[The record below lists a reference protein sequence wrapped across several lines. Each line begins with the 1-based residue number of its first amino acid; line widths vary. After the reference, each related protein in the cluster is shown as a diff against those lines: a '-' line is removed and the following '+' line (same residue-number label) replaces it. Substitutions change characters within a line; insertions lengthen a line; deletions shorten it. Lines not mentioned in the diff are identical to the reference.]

1 MSDSQPI
8 AYSIERNGLTLDIA
22 LVELDELLLHEEIIP
37 DSLAE
42 LKHRIMNDKVLK
54 APIIADKDTLVILDG
69 MHRVTALRDLGCRF
83 ICACLIDYMNPEIK
97 LDRWCRTID
106 RAITVSD
113 ASDILTE
120 KGITLQRAPQGKSL
134 DEIILHLPEGKYTV
148 STPKKNLKNMLNTV
162 VTIELFLESKGY
174 NVAHEIEEDAKQMM
188 KEGLVGAFFCPP
200 MLEKKH
206 VIEAATR
213 GEVFAF
219 KSTRH
224 IIPARPVGVN
234 VPLKFLKNDKLD
246 VFEAN
251 RILSESLKGKQLRR
265 IQPGGYYGTRR
276 YEEELY
282 VFE

>member
-22 LVELDELLLHEEIIP
+22 LVESDKLLLHEEIIP

-42 LKHRIMNDKVLK
+42 LKNRIMNDKVLR

-83 ICACLIDYMNPEIK
+83 ICVCLIDYMNPEIK
-97 LDRWCRTID
+97 LNRWCRVID
-106 RAITVSD
+106 RAITFTDV
-113 ASDILTE
+113 SDILAE
-120 KGITLQRAPQGKSL
+120 KGITLERVPQGQSL
-134 DEIILHLPEGKYTV
+134 DEIILHLPEGKYAV
-148 STPKKNLKNMLNTV
+148 STSKKNIKNMLNTV
-162 VTIELFLESKGY
+162 VTIELFLVSKGY
-174 NVAHEIEEDAKQMM
+174 TVAHETEEDAKQMM
-188 KEGLVGAFFCPP
+188 KEEVAGAFFCPP
-200 MLEKKH
+200 MIEKRQ
-206 VIEAATR
+206 VIEVATR
-213 GEVFAF
+213 GKVFAF

-251 RILSESLKGKQLRR
+251 RILSESLKGKRLRR
-265 IQPGGYYGTRR
+265 IRPGGYYGKRR

>member
-22 LVELDELLLHEEIIP
+22 LVESDKLLLHEEIIP

-42 LKHRIMNDKVLK
+42 LKNRIINDKVLR

-83 ICACLIDYMNPEIK
+83 ICVCLIDYMNPEIK
-97 LDRWCRTID
+97 LDRWCRAID
-106 RAITVSD
+106 RATTFTDV
-113 ASDILTE
+113 SDILAE
-120 KGITLQRAPQGKSL
+120 KGITLERAPQGQSL
-134 DEIILHLPEGKYTV
+134 DEIILHLPEGKYAV
-148 STPKKNLKNMLNTV
+148 STSKKNIKNMLNTV

-174 NVAHEIEEDAKQMM
+174 TVTHEIEEDAKQMM
-188 KEGLVGAFFCPP
+188 KRGAVGAFFCPP
-200 MLEKKH
+200 LLEKRQ
-206 VIEAATR
+206 VIEVATR

-224 IIPARPVGVN
+224 VIPARPVGVN

-251 RILSESLKGKQLRR
+251 CILSESLEGKRLRR

>member
-22 LVELDELLLHEEIIP
+22 LVESDKLLLHEEIIP

-42 LKHRIMNDKVLK
+42 LKNRIIMDKVLR

-83 ICACLIDYMNPEIK
+83 ICVCLIDYMNPEIK
-97 LDRWCRTID
+97 LDRWCRAID
-106 RAITVSD
+106 RAFTFSD
-113 ASDILTE
+113 ASDILAE
-120 KGITLQRAPQGKSL
+120 KGITLERAPQGQSL
-134 DEIILHLPEGKYTV
+134 NEIILHLPEGKYMV
-148 STPKKNLKNMLNTV
+148 STSKKNLKNMLNTV

-174 NVAHEIEEDAKQMM
+174 SVAHEIEEDAKQMM

-200 MLEKKH
+200 MLKKRQ
-206 VIEAATR
+206 VIEVATR

-251 RILSESLKGKQLRR
+251 RILSESLKGKRLRR
-265 IQPGGYYGTRR
+265 IQPGGNNGTRR

-282 VFE
+282 LFE

>member
-1 MSDSQPI
+1 MSNHQPI
-8 AYSIERNGLTLDIA
+8 AYSIERGGLTLDIA
-22 LVELDELLLHEEIIP
+22 LIELEKLLLHEEIIP

-42 LKHRIMNDKVLK
+42 LKNRIMNDKVLR

-69 MHRVTALRDLGCRF
+69 MHRATALKDLGCRF
-83 ICACLIDYMNPEIK
+83 ICACLINYMNPEIK

-106 RAITVSD
+106 RAITFSD
-113 ASDILTE
+113 ASDILAE
-120 KGITLQRAPQGKSL
+120 KGITLQKAPQGQSF
-134 DEIILHLPEGKYTV
+134 DEIILHLPEGKYII
-148 STPKKNLKNMLNTV
+148 STSKKNIKKLLNTV

-174 NVAHEIEEDAKQMM
+174 TVAHEIEKDAKQKM
-188 KEGLVGAFFCPP
+188 KEGLVEAFFCPP
-200 MLEKKH
+200 MLQKRQ
-206 VIEAATR
+206 VIEIATR
-213 GEVFAF
+213 REVFAF

-251 RILSESLKGKQLRR
+251 HILSENLKGKRLRH
-265 IQPGGYYGTRR
+265 IQPGGYYGKRR